1 MLIVDRGSREPDV
14 KQELEVI
21 CSTIGNTHPGLYGY
35 ITYCSLEVVP
45 PYIED
50 GISKCITNGADFITI
65 IPYFLYPGMKLK
77 DTVKKAASISKKKEV
92 RVAIA
97 KPLSKNER
105 MLGVIFDLV
114 HETKQG
120 HSISLS
126 DPECDL
132 LLIGHGSSDRSARKS
147 FEYMVD
153 LLRPHFRRV
162 CFCFLELDV
171 PDISQGIRNSLA
183 LSPKCLLV
191 VPYFLHKGAHVKYDI
206 IQEINTSIKE
216 QNATNMY
223 ITKHLG
229 ADCQLAHILWERAME
244 VERRILPRT

>member
-1 MLIVDRGSREPDV
+1 MLIVDRGSREPEV

-21 CSTIGNTHPGLYGY
+21 CSTIGNTYPGLYGY

-77 DTVKKAASISKKKEV
+77 DSVKKAASISKEKEV

-114 HETKQG
+114 HETKQD
-120 HSISLS
+120 HSINLS

-132 LLIGHGSSDRSARKS
+132 LLIGHGSSDRSARKA

-162 CFCFLELDV
+162 RFCFLELDV
-171 PDISQGIRNSLA
+171 PDITEGIRNSFA
-183 LSPKCLLV
+183 LSPKCLLI
-191 VPYFLHKGAHVKYDI
+191 VPYFLHKGAHIKYDI
-206 IQEINTSIKE
+206 IQEINRSIKE
-216 QNATNMY
+216 QNPTNMY

-244 VERRILPRT
+244 VERGILPRT